1 MNDFFEKAYAIKQR
15 YYQDAIALEMSSFPF
30 PFNPKTFNPSE
41 DGRIEILSELI
52 ATYFMYDGDIPNNFS
67 IKLSRLCD
75 TDWLL
80 AMLQTMFNDLAI
92 PHKIDSIFRRD
103 TFLKMYN
110 SRPDGYAYIY
120 DIKLLK

>member
-30 PFNPKTFNPSE
+30 DPKTFNPSE

-92 PHKIDSIFRRD
+92 PHKIDSISRRGI
-103 TFLKMYN
+103 FVQMFN
-110 SRPDGYAYIY
+110 ARPDVCAYIY
-120 DIKLLK
+120 DIDLLK